1 MRLKR
6 DTQRKARSG
15 TILRLKRAQLLSS
28 SDPYNCHQFVPS
40 AQAPE
45 LEHETVNCPLFVP
58 VCRLGLS
65 PCRFRGSRL
74 DAFHHC
80 HKSLSSCDW
89 DSQLQYSQR
98 TFAAPLMQLFALNWS
113 FLRLSPKQICII
125 WAFRSG
131 WMDLPAAVRYVRVVL
146 PLLNSTPLIAL
157 SVSETIL
164 VDRIGLF
171 LEFGNRESLWSSL
184 TT

>member
-40 AQAPE
+40 AHAPE

-125 WAFRSG
+125 WALRSRPRG
-131 WMDLPAAVRYVRVVL
+131 SACRRSVCSSCASSAQ
-146 PLLNSTPLIAL
+146 LNSSNCPF
-157 SVSETIL
+157 SVRNNFGWSDRL
-164 VDRIGLF
+164 V
-171 LEFGNRESLWSSL
+171 FGVR
-184 TT
+184 